1 MAHKNRIGN
10 LFSLTSFG
18 ESHGP
23 AIGGVIDGMP
33 AGVAIDL
40 EQIDREMARRRPGQG
55 GVTSS
60 RMESDEVEILSGL
73 KEDVTL
79 GTPIGFIVR
88 NHDQRPADYDHLK
101 DVYRPSHADFTY
113 QAKYGIRDHRGGG
126 RASARETLSR
136 VVAGAIAKQALAQVG
151 ITISSESITP
161 ENQPTL
167 TDGDTLGALVRCTIH
182 GVPAGL
188 GEPVFGKLSSQ
199 LAEAMMS
206 IPAAK
211 GFDIGL
217 GFDFLGVTGSKS
229 LDNWTVDDDGNIMTG
244 TNFSGGIQGGISNGN
259 DICFRVAFK
268 PIATLMQAVAGIDS
282 QGNAVVIEPRGRHD
296 SCVAPRVLPVVEA
309 MAAIVVLD
317 NYLMNKATRL

>member
-1 MAHKNRIGN
+1 MAHKSRIGN

-40 EQIDREMARRRPGQG
+40 EQIQREMARRRPGQG

-73 KEDVTL
+73 KDGVTL

-88 NHDQRPADYDHLK
+88 NLDQRPVDYDHLK

-161 ENQPTL
+161 ENQPSL
-167 TDGDTLGALVRCTIH
+167 TDGDTMGALVRCTIH

-217 GFDFLGVTGSKS
+217 GFDFLKVTGNTS
-229 LDNWTVDDDGNIMTG
+229 LDKWTVDDDGDITTS
-244 TNFSGGIQGGISNGN
+244 TNYSGGIQGGISNGN
-259 DICFRVAFK
+259 DICIRVAFK
-268 PIATLMQAVAGIDS
+268 PIATLMQPVTGIDK
-282 QGNAVVIEPRGRHD
+282 QGNAVVIEPHGRHD
-296 SCVAPRVLPVVEA
+296 TCVAPRVLPVVEA
-309 MAAIVVLD
+309 MAAIVLLD
-317 NYLMNKATRL
+317 NYLMNKATHL

>member
-1 MAHKNRIGN
+1 MAHKSRIGN

-40 EQIDREMARRRPGQG
+40 EQIQREMARRRPGQG

-73 KEDVTL
+73 KDGVTL

-88 NHDQRPADYDHLK
+88 NLDQRPVDYDHLK

-161 ENQPTL
+161 ENQPSL
-167 TDGDTLGALVRCTIH
+167 TDGDTMGALVRCTIH

-217 GFDFLGVTGSKS
+217 GFDFLKVTGKSS
-229 LDNWTVDDDGNIMTG
+229 LDNWTVDDDCNIITD
-244 TNFSGGIQGGISNGN
+244 TNYSGGIQGGISNGN
-259 DICFRVAFK
+259 DICIRVAFK
-268 PIATLMQAVAGIDS
+268 PIATLMQPVTGIDK
-282 QGNAVVIEPRGRHD
+282 QGNAVVIEPHGRHD
-296 SCVAPRVLPVVEA
+296 TCVAPRVLPVVEA
-309 MAAIVVLD
+309 MAAIVLLD
-317 NYLMNKATRL
+317 NYLMNKATHL